1 MTDRE
6 RAEALA
12 ADIPLEASQ
21 VRDLAVRAGAL
32 EEAGPRGDGTLDLN
46 TWKHV
51 RNLAWAL
58 RDLSKVLTALEQ
70 NTDPDDVMIIPF

>member
-12 ADIPLEASQ
+12 ADIPLDAPQ
-21 VRDLAVRAGAL
+21 VRGLMERACAIETTGL
-32 EEAGPRGDGTLDLN
+32 RGDGTLDLN

-58 RDLSKVLTALEQ
+58 RDLSRVLTAREQ
-70 NTDPDDVMIIPF
+70 NTDPDDVMIPF